1 MPPRRVVT
9 GRSQE
14 PRQRFAEE
22 LRHLRAR
29 SGASLRQL
37 GERLGWDWSLFG
49 KMEKGETLGGPEVV
63 QALDQHYGT
72 SGMLL
77 VLWELAR
84 GDKTQFKERYRRH
97 MTLEAEAVSLWHFA
111 VSVLPGLLQTRGY
124 ARELLAAGGFTGD
137 ALAQQVEARLG
148 RRELLEGDGPPFRT
162 ILSEATLRTALRDA
176 KAWRE
181 QLEYLAEVAER
192 PNVTVQVLLQS
203 AGLHGLSTTDVWFLP
218 CRTGVR
224 WHTPSTAMEAN
235 SSRRTPRWSACNV
248 RTMRHVTWRFLR
260 PSRGNSSCAC
270 WRKCRA
276 IHRPDRRDLAQE
288 QLQQSGRRRVRRGL
302 RRLRCHRSRPG
313 QQGSPRSGARVSGGW
328 LVGLRRRRQGLSTAP
343 LRNDHNRTASEN
355 LWVLGDRKSVV

>member
-37 GERLGWDWSLFG
+37 GDRLGWDWSLFG

-84 GDKTQFKERYRRH
+84 GDKTQFKERYRRY

-124 ARELLAAGGFTGD
+124 ATELLAAGGFTRD
-137 ALAQQVEARLG
+137 ALTQQVEARLG
-148 RRELLEGDGPPFRT
+148 RRELLEGDGTPPFRT

-176 KAWRE
+176 EAWRE

-203 AGLHGLSTTDVWFLP
+203 AGLHGLSTTDVWFLRLP
-218 CRTGVR
+218 DGRTVAYTEHGYGG
-224 WHTPSTAMEAN
+224 ELIEE
-235 SSRRTPRWSACNV
+235 NV
-248 RTMRHVTWRFLR
+248 AVERMQ
-260 PSRGNSSCAC
+260 
-270 WRKCRA
+270 RA
-276 IHRPDRRDLAQE
+276 YDATRDLALSPAE
-288 QLQQSGRRRVRRGL
+288 SRKFVL
-302 RRLRCHRSRPG
+302 RMLEEVPCDP
-313 QQGSPRSGARVSGGW
+313 
-328 LVGLRRRRQGLSTAP
+328 ST
-343 LRNDHNRTASEN
+343 
-355 LWVLGDRKSVV
+355 